1 MKILFLIDSLHT
13 GGKERRLV
21 DLIKMLSGCKDIEIE
36 LILFSLDI
44 YYTKIFDVNIKVHY
58 IIRKFKKDPAVFLK
72 IYKICKIFNPDIIHS
87 FHSMSSIYAFPIAKL
102 LKIKFINAMI
112 TDAPRTIKILS
123 ESWIRA
129 KFSFPFSDIILSNS
143 NAGLMSYKVSGKKG
157 YCIHNGFDFS
167 RIEDI
172 KNKSIVRKEFGINNE
187 PVVGMVAS
195 FSDKK
200 DYDTFILAAAKIL
213 KKRKNTIFLAVGD
226 GKNFIKCKNLAG
238 ENRNRIKFLGE
249 RKDIED
255 IVNICDICVLSTYTE
270 GISNSVMEYM
280 ALGKPVIVSDGGG
293 TKELVING
301 RTGFLNPPRNID
313 KLVEKIE
320 YLLENP
326 DIASNIGKAGKQ
338 RLFEHFSLE
347 KMVNNTLNLYNSLLN
362 NP

>member
-1 MKILFLIDSLHT
+1 MKILFLIDSLQS

-21 DLIKMLSGCKDIEIE
+21 DLIKKLSGVKDIDIE
-36 LILFSLDI
+36 LILFSSEI

-58 IIRKFKKDPAVFLK
+58 IIRKHKKDPSVFLK

-87 FHSMSSIYAFPIAKL
+87 FNSMVSIYSFPIAKL

-112 TDAPRTIKILS
+112 ANAPRSIKILS
-123 ESWIRA
+123 KSWIRA
-129 KFSFPFSDIILSNS
+129 NFSFPFSDIILSNS
-143 NAGLMSYKVSGKKG
+143 NAGLKSYKVSGKKG

-167 RIEDI
+167 RIENL
-172 KNKSIVRKEFGINNE
+172 KNKSIVRKKLGINNE
-187 PVVGMVAS
+187 QIVGMAAS

-200 DYDTFILAAAKIL
+200 DYETFIFAAAEIL
-213 KKRKNTIFLAVGD
+213 KKRKNTIFLAAGD
-226 GKNFIKCKNLAG
+226 GKNLNKCKKLAG
-238 ENRNRIKFLGE
+238 ENRNRIRFIGK

-301 RTGFLNPPRNID
+301 RTGFLIPPRNID
-313 KLVEKIE
+313 KLVEKID

-326 DIASNIGKAGKQ
+326 NIASNMGKAGKQ
-338 RLFEHFSLE
+338 HLLEHFSLE
-347 KMVNNTLNLYNSLLN
+347 KMVNNTLNVYNTLLHKS
-362 NP
+362 